1 VVPPPPPPH
10 KQIKNYNDLF
20 IVLRK
25 LTRFLKKSKQMW
37 GYSPIFIII
46 FFINLV
52 ITRACNLCCLNFIFQ
67 ITSLKYCN
75 VYLEAGI
82 NFAISQISIN

>member
-25 LTRFLKKSKQMW
+25 LTRFLKKSKQIFLFGFFYKF
-37 GYSPIFIII
+37 GYY
-46 FFINLV
+46 
-52 ITRACNLCCLNFIFQ
+52 Q
-67 ITSLKYCN
+67 SLQSMLFEFYFSNNKFKILQCFSGSGN
-75 VYLEAGI
+75 
-82 NFAISQISIN
+82 

>member
-37 GYSPIFIII
+37 GYSPIFIIV
-46 FFINLV
+46 FFYK
-52 ITRACNLCCLNFIFQ
+52 FGYYQ
-67 ITSLKYCN
+67 SLQSVLFEFYFSNNKFKILQCFSGSGN
-75 VYLEAGI
+75 
-82 NFAISQISIN
+82 